1 MSDGAR
7 DAALEAH
14 DVMTAP
20 RQLARRGQADQARA
34 HDDDAA
40 GGPWALN
47 DASLSHALRYM
58 RCVLAIRNL
67 SFAHDARKLLDQTSL
82 TIDDGQRV
90 SLLGKNG
97 AGKST
102 LLSILSGELKADD
115 GLVERGRGQTVG
127 ILTQTPHMDEDAK
140 VIDVALAALHAITHQ
155 DAIDAGESEEHRI
168 EEVLSRLGV
177 KQRQEPV
184 RALSGGGRRRLDV
197 ARLLLQRPDVFLLD
211 EPTNHLDVEGMRFL
225 ADELRA
231 HRGVVLFVSHDRAF
245 VDEVATRIVEL
256 EDGKLIGYPAP
267 ADKKTSPT
275 DAYLEAKLLRD
286 EHMQRSAHRQR
297 RLYVR
302 ELAWLR
308 AGTPARTTKQTA
320 RINRA
325 EALEEEV
332 ALETRKLRE
341 HKARVEIEGAKARR
355 LGKSILELKGVVLAR
370 GERVL
375 VAGPDG
381 PGSTSSMNGGD
392 GLDLTLV
399 PGDRWGIVG
408 ENGAG
413 KTTLLS
419 AILTKAGHIREGQPA
434 YMTPLRGEVVVGKQ
448 TKIAVYDQHR
458 ANLDPEATLEE
469 ILAGENDHVV
479 IGDRRTHIAGYLEQ
493 FLFEG
498 SDRYRKVKT
507 LSGGQQNRLVFAR
520 LFQQDA
526 NLLLLD
532 EPTNDLDV
540 ETLGV
545 LEDALAQHA
554 GVALIVSHDRRFLDR
569 VATGILAF
577 EGEGK
582 VVPVPGDWTNYTRL
596 RAQAAPSAV
605 MASSLETET
614 SKRASTNKPGKRKRS
629 YKEQQEFDS
638 SERRVQELEAKRD
651 ALQTTLDT
659 GEIFR
664 SDPAQGAALA
674 KDLAD
679 LGTRIDKMYARW
691 QELSDLASM

>member
-1 MSDGAR
+1 VGYTP
-7 DAALEAH
+7 E
-14 DVMTAP
+14 
-20 RQLARRGQADQARA
+20 
-34 HDDDAA
+34 
-40 GGPWALN
+40 
-47 DASLSHALRYM
+47 
-58 RCVLAIRNL
+58 VLAIRNL
-67 SFAHDARKLLDQTSL
+67 SFAHGARKLLNDASL

-102 LLSILSGELKADD
+102 LLVILAGELGTDD

-127 ILTQTPHMDEDAK
+127 ILTQTPRIDEDAR

-168 EEVLSRLGV
+168 DEVLSRLSV
-177 KQRQEPV
+177 TQRTEPV

-197 ARLLLQRPDVFLLD
+197 ARLLLQRPDVLLLD

-245 VDEVATRIVEL
+245 VDDVATRIVEL
-256 EDGKLIGYPAP
+256 EDGKLIAYPAP
-267 ADKKTSPT
+267 ADNQTSPT

-286 EHMQRSAHRQR
+286 EHAARSAHRQR

-308 AGTPARTTKQTA
+308 AGTPARTTKQAA
-320 RINRA
+320 RIQRA
-325 EALEEEV
+325 EALSQEV
-332 ALETRKLRE
+332 EAETKRLRE
-341 HKARVEIEGAKARR
+341 HKARVQIEGAKARR
-355 LGKSILELKGVVLAR
+355 LGKSILELKGLVLAR
-370 GERVL
+370 GERIL

-381 PGSTSSMNGGD
+381 PGARTSMGGSD
-392 GLDLTLV
+392 GLDLALV

-419 AILTKAGHIREGQPA
+419 AVLTAAGATPA
-434 YMTPLRGEVVVGKQ
+434 GAHSAVQPLRGHIVVGKQ

-469 ILAGENDHVV
+469 ILAGQGDHVHV
-479 IGDRRTHIAGYLEQ
+479 GERRTHIAGYLEQ

-545 LEDALAQHA
+545 LEDALAEHA

-577 EGEGK
+577 EGGGR

-596 RAQAAPSAV
+596 RAQAAPATA
-605 MASSLETET
+605 MAASLETEA
-614 SKRASTNKPGKRKRS
+614 SKRVKGGKRKRS
-629 YKEQQEFDS
+629 YKEQQEFS
-638 SERRVQELEAKRD
+638 ASERIIQEAEAKRD
-651 ALQTTLDT
+651 ALQATLDA

-664 SDPAQGAALA
+664 SDPAKGAQMA
-674 KDLAD
+674 KDVAE
-679 LGTRIDKMYARW
+679 LGVRIEKMYARW
-691 QELSDLASM
+691 QELSELASM